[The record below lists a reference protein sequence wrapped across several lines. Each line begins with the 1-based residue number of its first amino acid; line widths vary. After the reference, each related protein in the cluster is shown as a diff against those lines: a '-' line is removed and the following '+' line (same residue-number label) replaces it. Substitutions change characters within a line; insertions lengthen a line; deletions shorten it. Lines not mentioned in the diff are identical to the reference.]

1 MSSDAHGNSSHNSP
15 MGGGYTPA
23 PVKKT
28 RAVTGTQVP
37 QLQDQPAYQ
46 ESIHPGVN
54 QVQSTQS
61 SEPVKPSIQLNL
73 NTMDQAAQDVLE
85 KEAEAHNKLATFSPL
100 SSTPVEYQRPEPD
113 YHVAPQFANSHGQ
126 PQDSWQNS
134 IPDSLTPSPHYQAV
148 SAEVPDLYKSRRRS
162 LMLLLILFL
171 VSAWFIA
178 MAVQIGIT
186 RLVKDPYGETMK
198 ALTGVE
204 HNADELDKL
213 RAPVV
218 QNTIVIEEGRAVAR
232 VLSVEVLDKQ
242 LVAVKG
248 VLLNESTSV
257 VESALLKLTLKSE
270 SNAKNGWAQQYEF
283 ACCEQYN
290 HTQMSPEEIQEKVQ
304 RSRSQLMQA
313 DQDLGLEEGAS
324 KSFTFIAK
332 ISDKKVR
339 LKASEL
345 PQADLEVTFFE

>member
-1 MSSDAHGNSSHNSP
+1 

-37 QLQDQPAYQ
+37 QLQDQPAHQ
-46 ESIHPGVN
+46 EQLYTSVN
-54 QVQSTQS
+54 QAQPTQS
-61 SEPVKPSIQLNL
+61 SEPAKPSIQLNL
-73 NTMDQAAQDVLE
+73 NTIDQAAQNVLE

-100 SSTPVEYQRPEPD
+100 SSTPIEYQRPEPD
-113 YHVAPQFANSHGQ
+113 YHVAAQFNPNSQGM
-126 PQDSWQNS
+126 PQDVWQNG
-134 IPDSLTPSPHYQAV
+134 IPDSLTPSPHHQAV
-148 SAEVPDLYKSRRRS
+148 SAVVPDLYKSRRRS

-178 MAVQIGIT
+178 MAVQIGVT

-204 HNADELDKL
+204 HNAEELDKL
-213 RAPVV
+213 RAPIV
-218 QNTIVIEEGRAVAR
+218 QNTIVIEEGRAVAK
-232 VLSVEVLDKQ
+232 VLSVEVLDKK

-270 SNAKNGWAQQYEF
+270 PNAK
-283 ACCEQYN
+283 
-290 HTQMSPEEIQEKVQ
+290 K
-304 RSRSQLMQA
+304 QL
-313 DQDLGLEEGAS
+313 GP
-324 KSFTFIAK
+324 TI
-332 ISDKKVR
+332 
-339 LKASEL
+339 
-345 PQADLEVTFFE
+345 